1 MAPVLN
7 QALLSPA
14 ELAFLHSNLSLTP
27 PIRPDLRQSSQF
39 RPLIAETDFLPG
51 TNGSAR
57 ICFAD
62 GTEAIVGVKAEVE
75 KSASRRNDT
84 KNSESNDISKGIRD
98 EIMRGTDEEEPNS
111 RSSTGRTVDNSWVEM
126 TIEIPGFRDDDS
138 LPIFLAQILNEA
150 LLATGELVAK
160 LWINRLWHWKLYI
173 DILLLSPP
181 LSYPLP
187 LLSLTTHLALLST
200 RLPTLKSELD
210 EDPLFNDDW
219 DAAISLY
226 PHSASE
232 NQTSGLRS
240 HKVRPPITLLVMAV
254 GSNIIFDPTRE
265 ELAVADAV
273 LAISLASLPSTSGKS
288 VIDDNHSNRL
298 RLLSIRTIDP
308 PSRLTTAGVP
318 DAVNTATGGTASIAQ
333 ANSGADVGLGK
344 DRVWHPPQGG
354 MKRGLIGKI
363 LQMCLERGGVGEEVL
378 AGLDN
383 VDTQLKHT
391 SILILGAGWTSTFL
405 IPLLEA
411 RQISHAATSTTGR
424 PGTLP
429 FKFDPSSPSL
439 EPYHLLPSASTILI
453 TFPLKGPHQSTHLLS
468 LYRASH
474 PAAAPN
480 WIQLGSTGIFQI
492 ADQEQW
498 VTRHSKYDRGNARA
512 VAEDELLALG
522 GCVLN
527 LSGLWGGARQP
538 RDFVKRVAAS
548 KEQLKGKTSLHM
560 VHGMDVARAVVAV
573 HESFTKGE
581 RWMLT
586 DMFVYDWWALILGW
600 GDGGSEGKDED
611 AEGPLLEWVREL
623 MVEEDVRALPRS
635 MELLGR
641 CYDSREFW
649 STFGIAPVR
658 ARL

>member
-1 MAPVLN
+1 MAPVSN

-14 ELAFLHSNLSLTP
+14 ELAFLHSNLSLVP
-27 PIRPDLRQSSQF
+27 PIRPDLRLSSQF
-39 RPLIAETDFLPG
+39 RPLVAETDFLPG

-75 KSASRRNDT
+75 KSIPRNANTDI
-84 KNSESNDISKGIRD
+84 SESINVSKGVVD
-98 EIMRGTDEEEPNS
+98 EPMGGTDEEAPKTTF
-111 RSSTGRTVDNSWVEM
+111 STNRIVDDSWVEM

-138 LPIFLAQILNEA
+138 LPVFLAEMLNEA
-150 LLATGELVAK
+150 LLATGDLVTK

-200 RLPTLKSELD
+200 RLPALKSELD

-219 DAAISLY
+219 DAAIPLY

-232 NQTSGLRS
+232 TQDSGPRS
-240 HKVRPPITLLVMAV
+240 YKIRPPITLLVMAV

-273 LAISLASLPSTSGKS
+273 LAVSLTSLPSISGKS
-288 VIDDNHSNRL
+288 AINGKNSNSL
-298 RLLSIRTIDP
+298 RLLSIKTIDP

-318 DAVNTATGGTASIAQ
+318 DAINTATGGTASNTQTA
-333 ANSGADVGLGK
+333 AGLDAGSGTKG
-344 DRVWHPPQGG
+344 VWHPPQGG
-354 MKRGLIGKI
+354 MKRGLVGKI
-363 LQMCLERGGVGEEVL
+363 VQMCLESGGVGEEVL

-383 VDTQLKHT
+383 TQLKHT

-439 EPYHLLPSASTILI
+439 EPYHFLPSANTILI

-468 LYRASH
+468 LYRDSH
-474 PAAAPN
+474 PDATPN

-492 ADQEQW
+492 ADQELW
-498 VTRHSKYDRGNARA
+498 VTRHSTYDRENARA

-527 LSGLWGGARQP
+527 LSGLWGGTRQP
-538 RDFVKRVAAS
+538 RDFVKRVVAS
-548 KEQLKGKTSLHM
+548 KEQLKGKSSLHM
-560 VHGMDVARAVVAV
+560 VHGMDVARAVVAL
-573 HESFTKGE
+573 HERFTKGE

-586 DMFVYDWWALILGW
+586 DMLVYDWWALILGW
-600 GDGGSEGKDED
+600 GERGSKGKDED
-611 AEGPLLEWVREL
+611 AEGPLLGWVREL
-623 MVEEDVRALPRS
+623 MVEED
-635 MELLGR
+635 
-641 CYDSREFW
+641 
-649 STFGIAPVR
+649 
-658 ARL
+658 

>member
-1 MAPVLN
+1 MAPVSN
-7 QALLSPA
+7 QTLLSPA

-27 PIRPDLRQSSQF
+27 PIRPDLRLSSQF

-75 KSASRRNDT
+75 KSVSRRTDTEISEINDL
-84 KNSESNDISKGIRD
+84 SKGIVD
-98 EIMRGTDEEEPNS
+98 ETMGGMDEEEHK
-111 RSSTGRTVDNSWVEM
+111 STSLMSRTVDNSWVEM

-138 LPIFLAQILNEA
+138 LPVFLAEMLNEA

-200 RLPTLKSELD
+200 RLPALKSELD

-226 PHSASE
+226 PHSASKD
-232 NQTSGLRS
+232 QASSLKS
-240 HKVRPPITLLVMAV
+240 YKFRPPVTLLVIAV

-273 LAISLASLPSTSGKS
+273 LAISLTSLSPTSETP
-288 VIDDNHSNRL
+288 VITDKHINRL
-298 RLLSIRTIDP
+298 RLLAIRTIDP

-318 DAVNTATGGTASIAQ
+318 DAVNTATGGTAVNAQ
-333 ANSGADVGLGK
+333 MTPGVDAGSGKAG
-344 DRVWHPPQGG
+344 VWHPPQGG

-363 LQMCLERGGVGEEVL
+363 VQMCLERGGVGEEIL

-383 VDTQLKHT
+383 VDKQVKHT

-439 EPYHLLPSASTILI
+439 EPYHLLPSASTVLI

-468 LYRASH
+468 LYHASH
-474 PAAAPN
+474 PAASPN

-492 ADQEQW
+492 ADQELW
-498 VTRHSKYDRGNARA
+498 VTRHSKYDRENARA
-512 VAEDELLALG
+512 VAEDELLVLG

-538 RDFVKRVAAS
+538 RDFVKRVATS

-560 VHGMDVARAVVAV
+560 VHGMDVARAVVAL
-573 HESFTKGE
+573 HERFTKGE

-586 DMFVYDWWALILGW
+586 DLFVYDWWALIMGW
-600 GDGGSEGKDED
+600 GEAGSEGKDEN
-611 AEGPLLEWVREL
+611 AKGPLLEWVREL

-635 MELLGR
+635 MEVLGR

-649 STFGIAPVR
+649 STFEVVPVR